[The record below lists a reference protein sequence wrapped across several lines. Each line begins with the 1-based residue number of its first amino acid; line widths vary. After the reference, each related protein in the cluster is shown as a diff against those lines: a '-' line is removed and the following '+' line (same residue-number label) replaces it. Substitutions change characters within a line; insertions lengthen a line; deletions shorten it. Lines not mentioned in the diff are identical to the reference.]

1 MNNYVYKYVL
11 YAHIN
16 GELEKI
22 IGIFGTY
29 DQALKFQY
37 SEDNPYYECDIEE
50 VRYYRFYK

>member
-1 MNNYVYKYVL
+1 MSNYVYKYVL

-37 SEDNPYYECDIEE
+37 SEDNPYYECDIDE
-50 VRYYRFYK
+50 VRYYGG